1 MREPI
6 PSMSLT
12 NKPHTGLVRAWL
24 GSMRGG
30 HAAPPA
36 TTPLTQIVL
45 AWLGGFL
52 AIATVAYVADAART
66 PLLLGSFG
74 ASCVLLFGFPES
86 PFSQPRNVI
95 GGHVLSSLTGLLA
108 ITLFGSTW
116 WSTGLALATAI
127 SVMQITR
134 TVHPPAGSNP
144 VIIMLAHAGWP
155 FLLRP
160 TLLGVL
166 ILQTIALLYHSF
178 VKGRR
183 YPMYWF

>member
-6 PSMSLT
+6 RLT
-12 NKPHTGLVRAWL
+12 SSIDNPRKGLVRLWL

-30 HAAPPA
+30 HATSPARTPPA
-36 TTPLTQIVL
+36 QIVL

-52 AIATVAYVADAART
+52 AIAAVAYLADAART

-74 ASCVLLFGFPES
+74 ASSVLLFGFPES
-86 PFSQPRNVI
+86 PFSQPRSVI
-95 GGHVLSSLTGLLA
+95 GGHFLSSLTGLVA

-127 SVMQITR
+127 SIMQITR

-160 TLLGVL
+160 TLFGVL
-166 ILQTIALLYHSF
+166 ILQATALLYHSF
-178 VKGRR
+178 VKGRH
-183 YPMYWF
+183 YPMYWL

>member
-1 MREPI
+1 MREI
-6 PSMSLT
+6 LTSDPS
-12 NKPHTGLVRAWL
+12 KVCAPQGPVRRWL
-24 GSMRGG
+24 NSMRGG
-30 HAAPPA
+30 RGKAPSAAPA
-36 TTPLTQIVL
+36 VQVVL
-45 AWLGGFL
+45 AWLGGFF
-52 AIATVAYVADAART
+52 AIATVSYMADAAHA

-95 GGHVLSSLTGLLA
+95 GGHFLSSLTGLVA
-108 ITLFGSTW
+108 ITLLGATW

-127 SVMQITR
+127 SVMQLTR

-160 TLLGVL
+160 TLFGVL
-166 ILQTIALLYHSF
+166 ILQTAALLYHSLI
-178 VKGRR
+178 KGRL
-183 YPMYWF
+183 YPTYWF